1 MSENKNLDKDG
12 LISVTDLADES
23 ARGEK
28 TRGKKTLLIIL
39 LSCAAV
45 LLIVYFAFAMYFR
58 NHFFFK
64 STLNGVSS
72 SGDTVSEAVKKIEKK
87 AEKYTL
93 SIKETDG
100 SETLTNTDIGLK
112 TADNTSDLSKILKN
126 QNEFAWISSLV
137 KPVKYE
143 SPVVVNYD
151 QDKLDTSLKNLSDVK
166 NENPVKTEDAR
177 LFFDNGNSKY
187 DIEKE
192 IYGTEVNFDE
202 LKKTAGNAI
211 INLKSTVDLKADKCY
226 VLPKVKSDDP
236 VLNTAKENLNK
247 IISIKYT
254 YKIGSQTETI
264 PGETLAGFVSYDK
277 DGNVTYNDD
286 AIASF
291 VKDMAA
297 KYDTAGKPKKLVTYT
312 GSEVTVQGGS
322 YGWKVDKAKE
332 AAKIKED
339 LQAGKDVSRD
349 LIYSRTA
356 ASHDGNDYGNSYIEV
371 NRTGQYMVVHKDGQ
385 VVLQSKVVTGNVTKG
400 RETHLGAYSVA
411 YKAKNVTLRGQGY
424 ASPVSYW
431 MPFHNGEGFHDAT
444 WQPSFGGTY
453 YKVRGSHG
461 CVNLPLNIAQQL
473 YGIVSAGYPVL
484 VYDLPGTEDSSYNQS
499 DANAVISKIDA
510 IGDVTADSQAAIEAA
525 RKSYDKLTPEAKS
538 LVTNYGVLQ
547 QDEAALSQ
555 IQSQGAPA
563 PETPQQ

>member
-1 MSENKNLDKDG
+1 M
-12 LISVTDLADES
+12 
-23 ARGEK
+23 R
-28 TRGKKTLLIIL
+28 
-39 LSCAAV
+39 
-45 LLIVYFAFAMYFR
+45 
-58 NHFFFK
+58 
-64 STLNGVSS
+64 
-72 SGDTVSEAVKKIEKK
+72 KK

-93 SIKETDG
+93 TIKETDDQ
-100 SETLTNTDIGLK
+100 EILTNTDIGLK
-112 TADNTSDLSKILKN
+112 TADSTSDLGKILKD
-126 QNEFAWISSLV
+126 QNEFAWIKSLI

-143 SPVVVNYD
+143 SRVVVDYD
-151 QDKLDTSLKNLSDVK
+151 SDKLDSSLKNLRDVK
-166 NENPVKTEDAR
+166 NENPVKTEDAK
-177 LFFDNGNSKY
+177 LVFDDGNSRY
-187 DIEKE
+187 DIKKE

-202 LKKTAGNAI
+202 LKKITGDAI
-211 INLKSTVDLKADKCY
+211 TNLRSTVDLKADKCY
-226 VLPKVKSDDP
+226 VQPTLKSDDP
-236 VLNTAKENLNK
+236 VLNTAKDNLNK
-247 IISIKYT
+247 IISIKYN
-254 YKIGSQTETI
+254 YKIGSQTDTI
-264 PGETLAGFVSYDK
+264 PSETLAGFVSYDK

-291 VKDMAA
+291 VKELAS

-312 GSEVTVQGGS
+312 GAEVTVQGGS

-332 AAKIKED
+332 AAKIKAD

-356 ASHDGNDYGNSYIEV
+356 ASHDGNDYGNSYVEV

-411 YKAKNVTLRGQGY
+411 YKARNVVLKGPGY

-461 CVNLPLNIAQQL
+461 CVNLPLNIAGQL
-473 YGIVSAGYPVL
+473 YGTISAGYPVL
-484 VYDLPGTEDSSYNQS
+484 IYDLPGTEDTSYNQS
-499 DANAVISKIDA
+499 DANSVISKIDA
-510 IGDVTADSQAAIEAA
+510 IGNVTADSQAAIEDA
-525 RKSYDKLTPEAKS
+525 RKYYDKLTPEAKA
-538 LVTNYGVLQ
+538 LVTNYGLLQ

-555 IQSQGAPA
+555 IQQSQGQAQSVA
-563 PETPQQ
+563 PQQ